1 MNKIWTSSPSGTPE
15 CCWNTRRAV
24 TVNEA
29 PGAPQEVEVE
39 DFVMR
44 AVEEGVP
51 PPPPPLTLAQ
61 VAELV
66 R

>member
-1 MNKIWTSSPSGTPE
+1 M
-15 CCWNTRRAV
+15 
-24 TVNEA
+24 NEA

-51 PPPPPLTLAQ
+51 PPPPLTLAQ